1 MHLVLCDLCLESKKA
16 IIGNSIL
23 QKANQYLFFPE
34 NLLGIPIDRSASS
47 QRSRHTRVALP

>member
-16 IIGNSIL
+16 IVGNSIL